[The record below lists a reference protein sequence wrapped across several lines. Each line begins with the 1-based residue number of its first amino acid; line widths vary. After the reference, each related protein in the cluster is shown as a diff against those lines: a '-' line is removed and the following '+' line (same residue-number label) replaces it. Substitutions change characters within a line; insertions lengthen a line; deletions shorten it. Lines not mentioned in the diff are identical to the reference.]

1 MKSGDFY
8 CHCRCQLVKYAA
20 RYRSSLAQADILD
33 SAVQP
38 VDRDQFQQI
47 QPIAVIAGR
56 GPNQV
61 DIYSPALGE
70 RVGKKIPPKS
80 ANRACHPAVPEG
92 AKKQHKIRL
101 ASKMTLRRGLSRAIP
116 RPDRVCCTYPQ
127 NLWITLF
134 MNLVHRP
141 QSRAS
146 TGMQGLF
153 KKYRKKNVCIKI
165 K

>member
-1 MKSGDFY
+1 MKSGNF
-8 CHCRCQLVKYAA
+8 CCNRRCQLVKSAA
-20 RYRSSLAQADILD
+20 RDRSALAQDDFLD
-33 SAVQP
+33 SAV
-38 VDRDQFQQI
+38 RLLGGDQFQQI
-47 QPIAVIAGR
+47 QPMAAMVDR
-56 GPNQV
+56 GASQL
-61 DIYSPALGE
+61 DICPFAHGK
-70 RVGKKIPPKS
+70 RVGKKMLLKS

-101 ASKMTLRRGLSRAIP
+101 ASKMTLCRGPSRAIP
-116 RPDRVCCTYPQ
+116 RPDRACCTYPQ

-134 MNLVHRP
+134 MKLVHRP
-141 QSRAS
+141 ESRAS

>member
-1 MKSGDFY
+1 MKSGNF
-8 CHCRCQLVKYAA
+8 CCNRRCQLVKSAA
-20 RYRSSLAQADILD
+20 RDRSALAQADILD

-38 VDRDQFQQI
+38 LGGDQFQQI
-47 QPIAVIAGR
+47 QPMAAMVDR
-56 GPNQV
+56 GANQL
-61 DIYSPALGE
+61 DICPFAHGAW
-70 RVGKKIPPKS
+70 VGKKMLLKS
-80 ANRACHPAVPEG
+80 ANRACHQVVSEG

-101 ASKMTLRRGLSRAIP
+101 ASKMTLRRGPSRAIL
-116 RPDRVCCTYPQ
+116 RPDGACCTYPQ

-134 MNLVHRP
+134 MKLVYRP
-141 QSRAS
+141 ESRAS